1 MTFTRRKF
9 NRKFRGGKKKTI
21 RKKRKTRRKRRGG
34 KSDAEMMACMKKNA
48 HLGLI
53 AKNKFCREGDMAK
66 PVKSTL
72 DCVDDDSA
80 KYGNKGNNNCERLRG
95 KVQWMNDPTN
105 VARKA
110 EAEAQIREI
119 CSRDA
124 GKYCKKTCSSFGQP
138 CPKPVVEAAPVVAPK
153 SVTVAVSNPVP
164 AVVETGPQRG
174 TGECDQHNFYES
186 GVFKK
191 SEGKHC
197 RKNRFCK
204 LAKGKNKSS
213 SMNTRKCLSR
223 TGGRRKSKRRKSK
236 RRKSRRKKRKT
247 KKRRRRKR
255 QRGGMGQYN
264 CVYPSN
270 VGEIFTGIKLNKN
283 PVLPDP
289 INTNG
294 NTRTVQK
301 LKQKGGGF
309 LDNIGLGDGLL
320 GWYKGTN
327 AISNVPIRYKG
338 GKALMEADPMHQ
350 PGLLNKMPVS
360 KTANVP
366 KFYSSASDKA
376 VDPKFTIKIPE
387 PTTTAA

>member
-21 RKKRKTRRKRRGG
+21 RKKRKTKRKRGRGTSGRGTSVIQNCPDVNGRPQSWDPVAEKCLPVEKAIPIYEQYDDTTGTWSGGG
-34 KSDAEMMACMKKNA
+34 K
-48 HLGLI
+48 
-53 AKNKFCREGDMAK
+53 
-66 PVKSTL
+66 
-72 DCVDDDSA
+72 
-80 KYGNKGNNNCERLRG
+80 
-95 KVQWMNDPTN
+95 
-105 VARKA
+105 
-110 EAEAQIREI
+110 
-119 CSRDA
+119 
-124 GKYCKKTCSSFGQP
+124 
-138 CPKPVVEAAPVVAPK
+138 
-153 SVTVAVSNPVP
+153 
-164 AVVETGPQRG
+164 
-174 TGECDQHNFYES
+174 
-186 GVFKK
+186 
-191 SEGKHC
+191 
-197 RKNRFCK
+197 
-204 LAKGKNKSS
+204 
-213 SMNTRKCLSR
+213 
-223 TGGRRKSKRRKSK
+223 RKSKRRKSK
-236 RRKSRRKKRKT
+236 RKKSKRKKRRKKKT

-320 GWYKGTN
+320 AWYKGTN
-327 AISNVPIRYKG
+327 TISNVPIRYKG
-338 GKALMEADPMHQ
+338 GKALMKADPMHQ
-350 PGLLNKMPVS
+350 PGLYHEDPVH

-376 VDPKFTIKIPE
+376 VDPKFTIKTE
-387 PTTTAA
+387 

>member
-21 RKKRKTRRKRRGG
+21 RKKRKTRRKRGG
-34 KSDAEMMACMKKNA
+34 LTPQQTKHCENNGIPGFPPKQCEDYLKMSPLEKCIDDMNA
-48 HLGLI
+48 
-53 AKNKFCREGDMAK
+53 
-66 PVKSTL
+66 T
-72 DCVDDDSA
+72 
-80 KYGNKGNNNCERLRG
+80 YGKLGNNNCERLRG

-105 VARKA
+105 VAQKA
-110 EAEAQIREI
+110 EAEAKIREI
-119 CSRDA
+119 CSKDA

-138 CPKPVVEAAPVVAPK
+138 CPTPVVEAAPVVSKP
-153 SVTVAVSNPVP
+153 TP
-164 AVVETGPQRG
+164 VVETAPVVEMGPQRG

-186 GVFKK
+186 GIFKK

-197 RKNRFCK
+197 RKNRSCK
-204 LAKGKNKSS
+204 LAKGKSKSS
-213 SMNTRKCLSR
+213 PMNTRKCLSR

-338 GKALMEADPMHQ
+338 GQPLMKADPMHQ
-350 PGLLNKMPVS
+350 PGLYHEDPVH

-376 VDPKFTIKIPE
+376 VDPKFTIKTE
-387 PTTTAA
+387 